1 MALLPRYGWYGKLAD
16 IIIEKGDDLD

>member
-1 MALLPRYGWYGKLAD
+1 MVLLPRYGWYGKLAD